1 VTNFIKVSFRINPG
15 WGRFVRKRNFDEI
28 DGGRGFGSRFAVK
41 KQFDE
46 IDGRGFGRFARNFD
60 EIDRSGFGRFV

>member
-1 VTNFIKVSFRINPG
+1 MQNLPITTQSYYNRDFFANSFN
-15 WGRFVRKRNFDEI
+15 
-28 DGGRGFGSRFAVK
+28 

-60 EIDRSGFGRFV
+60 EIDRSGFAGRFV